1 MRTHVVLDIETV
13 PLEASLAVA
22 YPADDRN
29 PPATYKSEEAITR
42 WREADAV
49 SWRAARVKECSLN
62 PRLGRVVVVGM
73 IHSGPAGDS
82 VGAAEART
90 EADESAML
98 LDAWH
103 VVAGADG
110 HVVTWNGSWDL
121 RFLLVRSMLLGVPV
135 PINTTVVREWFRR
148 YQTAPHCDVKALLT
162 NWEPPVKG
170 EGLDQWAQAFGIAG
184 KTGGMNGA
192 AVYPAYV
199 AGDMDAIAAY
209 CLGDVEA
216 TSRLYHA
223 IGPTLD
229 PEYGR

>member
-1 MRTHVVLDIETV
+1 MKTHVVLDIETV

-42 WREADAV
+42 WREADESA
-49 SWRAARVKECSLN
+49 WRAARVKECSLN

-73 IHSGPAGDS
+73 IDS
-82 VGAAEART
+82 KISEHVVTGEAPT
-90 EADESAML
+90 ETDEADML
-98 LDAWH
+98 SNVWD
-103 VVAGADG
+103 VVAGAHG
-110 HVVTWNGSWDL
+110 HVVTWNGGFDL
-121 RFLLVRSMLLGVPV
+121 RFLLVRSMLLGVHV
-135 PINTTVVREWFRR
+135 PISPSKVREWFRR

-162 NWEPPVKG
+162 NWEPPTKG
-170 EGLDQWAQAFGIAG
+170 EGLDEWARAFGITG

-199 AGDMDAIAAY
+199 AGDIVGIASY
-209 CLGDVEA
+209 CVGDVAA
-216 TSRLYHA
+216 TSRIYHA